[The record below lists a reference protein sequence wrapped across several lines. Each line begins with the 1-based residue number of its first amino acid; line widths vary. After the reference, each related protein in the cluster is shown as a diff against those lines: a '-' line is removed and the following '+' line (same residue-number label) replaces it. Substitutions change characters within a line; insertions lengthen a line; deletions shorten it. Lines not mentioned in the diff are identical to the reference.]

1 MTPQKNIVSFNT
13 AKSLKEAGF
22 KIQTQFYFINNGS
35 TLIYENSDGILIH
48 TDGEY
53 DPFYTLEDKI
63 PAPTFTE
70 LWDALPKYIA
80 IGGAEFSLS
89 LTPNYDRQ
97 RIGYNAN
104 LHVFIL
110 YDDSIAEATA
120 QLLLM
125 LKQQQL
131 I

>member
-1 MTPQKNIVSFNT
+1 MTQNNVVSFDT
-13 AKSLKEAGF
+13 AQRLKEAGF
-22 KIQTQFYFINNGS
+22 KIQTQFYFINNGK

-48 TDGEY
+48 IEGEY

-63 PAPTFTE
+63 PAPTFQE
-70 LWDALPKYIA
+70 LWDALPKYIV
-80 IGGAEFSLS
+80 INQKEYSLT

-97 RIGYNAN
+97 WIGYNAN